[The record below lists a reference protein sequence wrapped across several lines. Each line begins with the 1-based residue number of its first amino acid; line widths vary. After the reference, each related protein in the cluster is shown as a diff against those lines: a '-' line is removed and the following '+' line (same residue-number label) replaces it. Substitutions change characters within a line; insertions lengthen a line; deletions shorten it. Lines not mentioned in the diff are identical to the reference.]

1 MAKREA
7 TTRRDRGRGPS
18 YDKQPMVRMPGSSVQ
33 MLGPVAIGAP
43 SSPKYMGPR
52 SESSNMM
59 TLSHMPVKK

>member
-7 TTRRDRGRGPS
+7 ATRRGRFKAAS
-18 YDKQPMVRMPGSSVQ
+18 EDKQSMVTMPGGRVQ

-52 SESSNMM
+52 SESSNTM